1 LRTLILRELPLF
13 ATFFFTTLGFGGMQI
28 ARPLFSASFGVSLF
42 FVALVTATG
51 AWGRVIAGPV
61 AGWLTDR
68 LGRKP
73 MVILGLSLRVVSS
86 VLSFYAASYEQ
97 FLAFEFLGSVGLSIW
112 NTGVSV
118 VVADVTSAENR
129 GRAIALRTASQ
140 RLGILLG
147 PLLAGVMGEM
157 FGLRSIFLLNGG
169 SKLVALLI
177 FVFLIRETRPDAA
190 TRAATRARRA
200 QEPSDPAESL
210 RLFFTRPF
218 MTVAFA
224 SFALFMM
231 SGGSAF
237 EVLFPLHASNVA
249 GLGTADLGQLLT
261 LGSLVGF
268 FTAFPNGMI
277 IDRFGRKASL
287 VPGLALL
294 AVAGVVL
301 ANSGDRAALTLG
313 VMVMGMGEGMAMG
326 VTQVL
331 AMDLAP
337 EGRRGTFMGVWQF
350 INSVGSAV
358 APLLLGWVGQ
368 SLGIGLAFMLSSVV
382 LGAAALVMWVLG
394 PETRRKPAVPV

>member
-1 LRTLILRELPLF
+1 LRTLILREAPLF

-51 AWGRVIAGPV
+51 AIGRVVAGPIAG
-61 AGWLTDR
+61 WFTDR

-73 MVILGLSLRVVSS
+73 MVILGLMLRVISS
-86 VLSFYAASYEQ
+86 VLSFYAGSYEE
-97 FLAFEFLGSVGLSIW
+97 FLAWEFLGSVGLSIW

-118 VVADVTSAENR
+118 VVADVTNVDNR
-129 GRAIALRTASQ
+129 GRAIALRTTAQ
-140 RLGILLG
+140 RLGLLVG
-147 PLLAGVMGEM
+147 PLIAGYMGDT

-169 SKLVALLI
+169 SKLVALVI

-190 TRAATRARRA
+190 ARAAMQKRRDETA
-200 QEPSDPAESL
+200 DDPSESL

-218 MTVAFA
+218 MAVAFA
-224 SFALFMM
+224 GFALFMM

-249 GLGTADLGQLLT
+249 GLTPSEMGQLLT

-268 FTAFPNGMI
+268 LAAFPNGI
-277 IDRFGRKASL
+277 VIDRFGRKASL

-294 AVAGVVL
+294 AVAGVIL

-313 VMVMGMGEGMAMG
+313 VLVMGLGEGMAMG

-337 EGRRGTFMGVWQF
+337 EARRGTFMGVWQF
-350 INSVGSAV
+350 INSTGSAV
-358 APLLLGWVGQ
+358 APLLLG
-368 SLGIGLAFMLSSVV
+368 GIGQTFGIPWAFLLSASILGLAAFTML
-382 LGAAALVMWVLG
+382 VLG
-394 PETRRKPAVPV
+394 PETRRRTPVPA